1 MSTSSHHHNLK
12 LLLNAGPLK
21 PPLTGIGYYSHSLL
35 IALQARLATEQL
47 SVFSKYHVHSWQ
59 QYYAE
64 EQARQLAEATGNHH
78 PSIKEKVL
86 KLAKPIVKS
95 VPFAYSA
102 RLWLINQMIQKCL
115 QEQADQGRIYH
126 ETNYIPLPYKGK
138 TVITVHDMAH
148 VHNPSWHPK
157 ERVAYLN
164 KRLPEAITRADA
176 IITDSEFSRTAILEC
191 FPHAE
196 DKIFVTL
203 LGKDLEC
210 IPYSASDTA
219 ATLAA
224 LKLRHH
230 GYVFSACTLE
240 PRKNL
245 IRLVKAHQQLPKNL
259 RLEYP
264 LVLSGAQG
272 WRLPEW
278 NALVTPLVESGE
290 VILLGYLPRQQLLH
304 VYASAVVFAYPSLYE
319 GFGLPII
326 EAMACGTPVLTSNLG
341 AMQEVA
347 GDAAVTVDP
356 MSIDD
361 ISQGLLT
368 LLEDQ
373 ERREMHIRQGLVRGQ
388 IFTWDHCATQT
399 LDVYQHVSQG

>member
-1 MSTSSHHHNLK
+1 MNTSSQHALK
-12 LLLNAGPLK
+12 LLFNAGPLK
-21 PPLTGIGYYSHSLL
+21 PPLTGIGYYSRSLL
-35 IALQARLATEQL
+35 IALQARLTPEQL

-59 QYYAE
+59 HFYAE
-64 EQARQLAEATGNHH
+64 EQIRQLAEVSGNHQ
-78 PSIKEKVL
+78 PSLKEKVL

-102 RLWLINQMIQKCL
+102 RLWIINQMIHKCL

-164 KRLPEAITRADA
+164 KYLPEAITRADA

-191 FPHAE
+191 FPVAD

-210 IPYSASDTA
+210 IPYSALDTA

-224 LKLRHH
+224 LKLKHH
-230 GYVFSACTLE
+230 GYIFSACTLE

-245 IRLVKAHQQLPKNL
+245 IRLVTAHQQLPQDMRK
-259 RLEYP
+259 EYP

-278 NALVTPLVESGE
+278 NTLVTPLVERGE

-304 VYASAVVFAYPSLYE
+304 VYASAIVFAYPSLYE

-326 EAMACGTPVLTSNLG
+326 EAMACGTPVLTSNIG

-347 GDAAVTVDP
+347 GDAALTIDP
-356 MSIDD
+356 LSIDD
-361 ISQGLLT
+361 ITQGLSI

-373 ERREMHIRQGLVRGQ
+373 SLRETYIKQGITRSQ
-388 IFTWDHCATQT
+388 IFSWDHCATQT
-399 LDVYQHVSQG
+399 LDVYQRLR